1 MSNNL
6 FPIFVKLDQVGTLLV
21 GGGKV
26 GLEKANAVLAN
37 DPSARLTVVASAVS
51 PDLQALLAAHPQ
63 VSVFE
68 RPFAP
73 EDLDG
78 KQLVICAT
86 GDATVNE
93 VIRGECRRRGI
104 LLNVADTP
112 DLCDFYLSSVV
123 RKGNLKIAIST
134 NGKSPTMAKRLREL
148 FSEIFPD
155 ETDDLLLRLNA
166 LRDRMKGDLPE
177 KIRQLDNLTRS
188 LLESRNTSDDLP

>member
-6 FPIFVKLDQVGTLLV
+6 FPIFVKLDQVETLLV

-26 GLEKANAVLAN
+26 GLEKANAVLVN

-51 PDLQALLAAHPQ
+51 PDLSALLAAHPQ
-63 VSVFE
+63 VAVFE
-68 RPFAP
+68 RPFAV
-73 EDLDG
+73 EDMDG
-78 KQLVICAT
+78 KLLVICAT
-86 GDATVNE
+86 GDPAVNE
-93 VIRGECRRRGI
+93 TIRSEASRRGI

-155 ETDDLLLRLNA
+155 ETDELLLHLNT

-177 KIRQLDNLTRS
+177 KIRQLDKLTRS
-188 LLESRNTSDDLP
+188 LLESRNTSDELP